1 MNVLVIIFWKPRYA
15 NNASNVINL
24 AKRGRHL
31 YETQIF
37 MEDICMKPKFLN
49 IFKDIYPGIF

>member
-31 YETQIF
+31 CETQIF
-37 MEDICMKPKFLN
+37 MEDICMKPKL
-49 IFKDIYPGIF
+49 

>member
-37 MEDICMKPKFLN
+37 KHFQRYLCRNFLVH
-49 IFKDIYPGIF
+49 KALEKE